1 MALDIAA
8 IQPDHL
14 PAAAALFCDRYR
26 ALRGG
31 LPALP
36 PRYESPA
43 ELLPRL
49 EALLSGLPG
58 VAAFSHGRLV
68 GCLLAFEL
76 TDFIG
81 KRSAYSPEWANAA
94 ELESS
99 SRIYAE
105 MYAAAS
111 ARWLEAG
118 CAQHVLTLLA
128 NDLGALSCF
137 HRLGFGMVAVDSI
150 RGLASIQSPAVPI
163 DLRRAGAAD
172 LTQVRILIRLLEQHL
187 VAAPIF
193 WQHALEDPEGWLAD
207 ERYAFFLALQ
217 DGAVIGGMGI
227 APSRPDTAL
236 IVQDASIANIF
247 FAYTLQG
254 ARRSG
259 VATVL
264 LARCLDW
271 AKEQGYTRCSV
282 DYESANLPA
291 SGFWGRWFTPAA
303 CSQLR
308 RIDDRL
314 IPEEKTE

>member
-8 IQPDHL
+8 IQPHHL
-14 PAAAALFCDRYR
+14 PAAAALFCDRCR
-26 ALRGG
+26 SLRGS

-36 PRYESPA
+36 SRYDSPA
-43 ELLPRL
+43 EILPRL
-49 EALLSGLPG
+49 QELLAGLPG
-58 VAAFSHGRLV
+58 VAAFSHDRLV

-99 SRIYAE
+99 ARIYAE
-105 MYAAAS
+105 LYAAAS
-111 ARWLEAG
+111 AFWLEAG

-128 NDLGALSCF
+128 NDHGALNSF
-137 HRLGFGMVAVDSI
+137 YRLGFGMVTVDSI
-150 RGLASIQSPAVPI
+150 RGLASIESPAAPI
-163 DLRRAGAAD
+163 HLRRAGAAD
-172 LTQVRILIRLLEQHL
+172 LPQVRCLTSLLKQHL

-193 WQHALEDPEGWLAD
+193 WQHALDDPAAWLDDPQSAVW
-207 ERYAFFLALQ
+207 LALQ

-227 APSRPDTAL
+227 GPSREDTAQ

-259 VATVL
+259 VATIL

-282 DYESANLPA
+282 DYESANLSA
-291 SGFWGRWFTPAA
+291 AGFWGRWFMPAA
-303 CSQLR
+303 YSLLR

-314 IPEEKTE
+314 IPEEKLE